1 MSACKWR
8 RLCELCTAVANLLDP
23 RVAFCNEVICCV
35 LQLEIL
41 GLPALAIAPVL
52 YDQRNQLLSWNRR
65 RVTGGVA
72 IFIAVM
78 HSATP
83 LRRKTAIEKG
93 ILGGKRKKSRV
104 VSTAEPGERP
114 CGRIYGPAD
123 RVGTHFPL
131 LGS

>member
-1 MSACKWR
+1 MRKIVAMSACKWR

-35 LQLEIL
+35 LQLEIR
-41 GLPALAIAPVL
+41 GMPASALALVV
-52 YDQRNQLLSWNRR
+52 YDQRNQRLSWHRR

-83 LRRKTAIEKG
+83 QRRKTAIRERNSWRKTKE
-93 ILGGKRKKSRV
+93 IDSGK
-104 VSTAEPGERP
+104 
-114 CGRIYGPAD
+114 
-123 RVGTHFPL
+123 
-131 LGS
+131 